1 MQRVGQLF
9 KTIDWVL
16 ILATI
21 LLVVGGITIVF
32 SLTHG
37 TDSHIYTNQIIY
49 AIIGSIGALFMT
61 FIDYRTWRSISWW
74 LYGLTIIAL
83 GAVSVI
89 GSKVF
94 GATRWIDFGVFQFQ
108 PSELAKLVLIIA
120 LARYL
125 VDQRSIGIRQIIVT
139 TVLTALPVGLILIQP
154 DLGSASVLV
163 VIAIVLLL
171 AARIP
176 KIAIGVTAVALLLTM
191 GIGFTQLAPYQRQ
204 RIEVF
209 FNPNIDPAGIGYNI
223 TQSKIAIGSGGVF
236 GRGLGQGSQ
245 SQLQFLPVAHTDFI
259 FAVTAEATG
268 FVGSI
273 VLLLLMATVIVRAYS
288 IARVSQDSFG
298 LYCALGVATLFVY
311 QTLVNVGGNLGLVPV
326 TGIPLP
332 LVSSGGTTTIVM
344 LACIGLLQSIYLR
357 HKKIRF
363 T

>member
-16 ILATI
+16 ILAVT
-21 LLVVGGITIVF
+21 LLIVGGITIIF

-37 TDSHIYTNQIIY
+37 TDSRIYVNQIIY
-49 AIIGSIGALFMT
+49 AVIGYVVALVLT
-61 FIDYRTWRSISWW
+61 FIDYRTWRSMSWW
-74 LYGLTIIAL
+74 LYALTLVAL
-83 GAVSVI
+83 GAVTLI

-94 GATRWIDFGVFQFQ
+94 GATRWIDFGIFQFQ
-108 PSELAKLVLIIA
+108 PSELAKLVMIITT
-120 LARYL
+120 ARYL
-125 VDQRSIGIRQIIVT
+125 VDQRTIGMRQIIVIAL
-139 TVLTALPVGLILIQP
+139 LTALPVGLILAQP

-163 VIAIVLLL
+163 VVAIVLLL
-171 AARIP
+171 TARIP
-176 KIAIGVTAVALLLTM
+176 KIAIGATIIALLLTM
-191 GIGFTQLAPYQRQ
+191 GIGYTQLAPYQRQ

-209 FNPNIDPAGIGYNI
+209 LNPSIDPAGIGYNI

-268 FVGSI
+268 FVGSV
-273 VLLLLMATVIVRAYS
+273 VLLLLLATVIMRAYT

-311 QTLVNVGGNLGLVPV
+311 QTFVNVGGNIGLVPV

-344 LACIGLLQSIYLR
+344 LSCIGLLQSIYLR

>member
-1 MQRVGQLF
+1 MQRTGQLL

-16 ILATI
+16 IIAAT
-21 LLVVGGITIVF
+21 LLLIGGITIIF

-37 TDSHIYTNQIIY
+37 TDSRIYVNQIIY
-49 AIIGSIGALFMT
+49 TVIGSVGAIFMT
-61 FIDYRTWRSISWW
+61 FIDYRTWRSMSWW
-74 LYGLTIIAL
+74 LYGATLVALIA
-83 GAVSVI
+83 VIVI

-94 GATRWIDFGVFQFQ
+94 GATRWIDFGIFQFQ
-108 PSELAKLVLIIA
+108 PSELAKLVIIITI
-120 LARYL
+120 ARYL
-125 VDQRSIGIRQIIVT
+125 VEQRTIGVRQIIVT
-139 TVLTALPVGLILIQP
+139 AALTVIPVGLILAQP
-154 DLGSASVLV
+154 DLGSASVLI
-163 VIAIVLLL
+163 VIAVVLVI
-171 AARIP
+171 AARVP
-176 KIAIGVTAVALLLTM
+176 KVALAFTGVILILAL
-191 GIGFTQLAPYQRQ
+191 GVGFTQLVPYQRQ

-209 FNPNIDPAGIGYNI
+209 LNPSIDPAGIGYNI

-236 GRGLGQGSQ
+236 GRGIGQGSQ

-273 VLLLLMATVIVRAYS
+273 VLLALMAVVIVRAYC
-288 IARVSQDSFG
+288 IAQVSQDAFG
-298 LYCALGVATLFVY
+298 LYCALGIATLFLY
-311 QTLVNVGGNLGLVPV
+311 QTFVNVGGNLGLVPI

-344 LACIGLLQSIYLR
+344 LTCIGLLQSIYLR